1 MGTMNA
7 KTETVT
13 GTLDRKTAPPGKKS
27 LWKAFLSNLHYMIA
41 GVTVALFLGNYLWQL
56 SGSDTW
62 KLVKEKNGVK
72 IYSMKIPGEYKLLFK
87 ATHELDYHSIHQAV
101 AGQVA
106 NATMETCKNL
116 VLGCLDFQVIEPF
129 SSMAKSD
136 VVMWKV
142 ALPGIFKPRE
152 NLIQSQIQ
160 QDKDTK
166 AVRIDILAA
175 PNKIPMN
182 DGSIRTTHNHCVW
195 TFTPQANGKLGIEY
209 IQDISLGGFFPDLLI
224 NLTAPV
230 TMYTW
235 IHDLLPNLIDRPG
248 FRKFQYDFIE
258 ESDGKKKDAEA
269 WRAEPEKAGG
279 A

>member
-1 MGTMNA
+1 METVMT
-7 KTETVT
+7 KTEPEMVSTSE
-13 GTLDRKTAPPGKKS
+13 KS
-27 LWKAFLSNLHYMIA
+27 VPTQIRPSRWKRLLALSPYLIS
-41 GVTVALFLGNYLWQL
+41 GLIVAVFLGNFIWRL

-62 KLVKEKNGVK
+62 KLVQEKNGVK
-72 IYSMKIPGEYKLLFK
+72 IYSMKIPGEYKMLFK
-87 ATHELDYHSIHQAV
+87 ATHELDYYSINQAV

-129 SSMAKSD
+129 SSKAKSD
-136 VVMWKV
+136 VVLWKIQ
-142 ALPGIFKPRE
+142 LPPPFEPRE

-160 QDKDTK
+160 QDKVTK

-182 DGSIRTTHNHCVW
+182 DGSVRTTHNHCVW

-224 NLTAPV
+224 NLTAPA

-235 IHDLLPNLIDRPG
+235 IHDLLPGLLDRPG
-248 FRKFQYDFIE
+248 FHNIKYDFLQE
-258 ESDGKKKDAEA
+258 ADNKK
-269 WRAEPEKAGG
+269 P
-279 A
+279 